1 MIDRQFDCKGRLMSA
16 FVVQVCSA
24 AAAMAAITLSSS
36 PIARASETMQ
46 RCSAELL
53 HGEEFAEAAE

>member
-24 AAAMAAITLSSS
+24 AAAMAA
-36 PIARASETMQ
+36 
-46 RCSAELL
+46 
-53 HGEEFAEAAE
+53 AALQT